1 MTMNITASIMAHP
14 KRKQAAEDLQ
24 NDLWTYPFT
33 DVWITYDEQNSE
45 WHTGERAI
53 RSGANKGDWHL
64 VIQDDAVLTPYFYEN
79 IEAALRTI
87 DTKTLVSLYTGQCR
101 PLGERVKQ
109 AVDTAAAEQASWLKH
124 YMLCWGVAILI
135 PSDHIEPMLDFVNDD
150 RYKDTPYDVRIGIFY
165 QRNMLPI
172 YYTNPS
178 LVDHNDAIGSLLD
191 HDARAKEPRVAHRLA
206 AGLVDWNKQ
215 VINI

>member
-1 MTMNITASIMAHP
+1 MAHP
-14 KRKQAAEDLQ
+14 KRKEQAENLL

-33 DVWITYDEQNSE
+33 EAWITYDEQNSE

-79 IEAALRTI
+79 IVAALQQL

-101 PLGERVKQ
+101 PLGKRVKE
-109 AVDTAAAEQASWLKH
+109 AVDKAGDTHSWLKH

-135 PSDHIEPMLDFVNDD
+135 PSDHIEPMLDFINDE
-150 RYKDTPYDVRIGIFY
+150 RYNTTPYDVRVGIFY

-178 LVDHNDAIGSLLD
+178 LVNHDDDLGSLLD
-191 HDARAKEPRVAHRLA
+191 HDARATEPRVAHRVATEL
-206 AGLVDWNKQ
+206 LNWNKQ
-215 VINI
+215 IITI